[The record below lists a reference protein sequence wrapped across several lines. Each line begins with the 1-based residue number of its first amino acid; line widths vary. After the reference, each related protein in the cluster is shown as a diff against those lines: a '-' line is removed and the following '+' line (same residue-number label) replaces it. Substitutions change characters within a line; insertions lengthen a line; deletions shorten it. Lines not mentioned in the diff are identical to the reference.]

1 MRKTVKLLVFIN
13 SDLRI
18 TRFLFEYNT
27 DLFLLKNLSK
37 RGRKNFI
44 HHLFSR
50 EGKRFGE
57 IEIHLGSVGQGCGWE
72 FESNPSLSVSRSWV
86 ALTTERGHDGEG
98 LKKELRRRGRDGTW
112 GIYSTAVTLL
122 RITLPRCVTVIA
134 QSSELANRRML
145 QPRHR

>member
-13 SDLRI
+13 SDSRI
-18 TRFLFEYNT
+18 TRSLFEYNT
-27 DLFLLKNLSK
+27 DLSLLKNLSK

-44 HHLFSR
+44 REFVLSR

-72 FESNPSLSVSRSWV
+72 FENNPSLSVSRSWV
-86 ALTTERGHDGEG
+86 APTTERRHDGEG

-134 QSSELANRRML
+134 QSELANRRML
-145 QPRHR
+145 QPGHR